1 MPSPCYFPLLLRF
14 DLARLL
20 IVAVRKVSIER
31 LPLAGR
37 PASHGSGHR
46 FAFRQLKP
54 RCQGNACNAATIYLS
69 NGYASA

>member
-1 MPSPCYFPLLLRF
+1 MPSPRYFALLLRF

-20 IVAVRKVSIER
+20 VISVRKVTIER

-46 FAFRQLKP
+46 FPSR
-54 RCQGNACNAATIYLS
+54 
-69 NGYASA
+69 